1 MRHHNANR
9 KFGRKTNQRRA
20 LLRSLARELFL
31 HGKIVTT
38 EAKAK
43 ELRPYAEEL
52 ITIARKNTVASRR
65 QVESRMANNV
75 ISKKISNIIAP
86 QYLEVNGGYT
96 RIIKLDRRPSDGSK
110 MAAIELVSK

>member
-9 KFGRKTNQRRA
+9 KFGRKRNQRRA

-31 HGKIVTT
+31 HGKITTT

-52 ITIARKNTVASRR
+52 ITIARPNTVTSRR
-65 QVESRMANNV
+65 QVESRLANNP
-75 ISKKISNIIAP
+75 IAKKLSTIIAP
-86 QYLEVNGGYT
+86 KYKDVNGGYI
-96 RIIKLDRRPSDGSK
+96 RIVKLDRRPSDGSK
-110 MAAIELVSK
+110 MAMIELISK

>member
-1 MRHHNANR
+1 MC
-9 KFGRKTNQRRA
+9 T
-20 LLRSLARELFL
+20 SLIEHEL
-31 HGKIVTT
+31 IRTT
-38 EAKAK
+38 LAKAK

-52 ITIARKNTVASRR
+52 ITIARQNTVASRR
-65 QVESRMANNV
+65 QVESRMANNS

-110 MAAIELVSK
+110 MAAIELISK